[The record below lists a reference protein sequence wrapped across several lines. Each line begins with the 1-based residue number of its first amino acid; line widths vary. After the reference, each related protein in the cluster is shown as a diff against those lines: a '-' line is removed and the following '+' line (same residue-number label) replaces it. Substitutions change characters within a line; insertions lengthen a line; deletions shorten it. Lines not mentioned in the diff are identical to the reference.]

1 MNKELARTF
10 DRHASGIEAL
20 LCQVADELVAW
31 FQAGL
36 KHLGPLVIA
45 LGTLSCRAN
54 ESIYVI
60 VQFGG
65 LWLV

>member
-45 LGTLSCRAN
+45 LGRLSCRAK
-54 ESIYVI
+54 
-60 VQFGG
+60 
-65 LWLV
+65 